1 MSHFM
6 ESKES
11 LLKKFKTN
19 PQKGLTGSQAN
30 QNILEYGANVLSAA
44 KPPSLVSRI
53 LSACGEPMIIML
65 ILAAVIAVAV
75 NIILYTKGAEA
86 DFLECVGIFA
96 AISISIV
103 ITIVM
108 EGRSAKAFETL
119 TKITDDTAVKVIR
132 DGHPKLISQKEIAAG
147 DIVIVE
153 TGDKIPADGRL
164 IESISLQAD
173 ESSLTGESVP
183 VKKNPDLMLS
193 DEKTPVAERFNMLYS
208 GCFITNGSAK
218 MIVTDVGYGTEFGKI
233 AAELSK
239 TEKTSTP
246 LQEKLG
252 KLGKTIAFFG
262 TAAAAIAF
270 LVQLF
275 IFIKTDTATLGNI
288 AEAFITSIVLIV
300 ASVPEGLP
308 TIVAISLA
316 INIIKMSK
324 QNALVKKMVACETVG
339 CINVIC
345 SDKTGTLTENRMTVV
360 NIYDGKTMIEPQKLE
375 TGSLLKNFCINSN
388 ADVNFDEKEIKFL
401 GNPTECALLH
411 AAKTA
416 GYDYNDIRSNHKI
429 DYVFPFSS
437 ENKNMTTVADISGEL
452 IAFSKGSPEKI
463 ISQCNLSESQ
473 IDEITER
480 ITGFQEKACRVIAFS
495 HKKISINNNNE
506 SGYESAR
513 SEIESEMVFDGF
525 TAITDP
531 LRKDVYDAVKSC
543 RSAGIDLKIL
553 TGDNIVTAKAIANE
567 LNLLSEDHLAVEARD
582 LEHLS
587 DEELTEQLTKIRI
600 IARST
605 PVVKMRVVNLLKS
618 DGHIVA
624 VTGDGINDAP
634 AIKNADV
641 GIAMGI
647 TGTEVSKE
655 AADIVLLDDSFSTIV
670 KAVQWGRGIY
680 ENFQRFICFQLT
692 TNLASVTTVLSSIFL
707 GLGAP
712 FTALQLLWIN
722 IIMDGPP
729 ALTLGLEPIRDDL
742 MKRQPIKRNSYI
754 ISKRIL
760 SKILLSGLFMAII
773 VILQKKFNFLEAEAG
788 QESTVLFTLFV
799 LFQLF
804 NAFNSRELTDTSI
817 FKNIYRNKLMLL
829 VVGITFGIQ
838 IIIIQFAGAF
848 FKTVPLS
855 FAMWVKITA
864 LAFTVI
870 LAAEVFKLIKRALGS
885 GIREA
890 AGNVSK

>member
-1 MSHFM
+1 MNHFM

-11 LLKKFKTN
+11 LIRKFKTN
-19 PQKGLTGSQAN
+19 PQKGLTDFQAA

-44 KPPSLVSRI
+44 KSPSLISRVF
-53 LSACGEPMIIML
+53 SACGEPMIIML

-75 NIILYTKGAEA
+75 NIILHTKGAEA

-96 AISISIV
+96 AISISII
-103 ITIVM
+103 ITVAM

-132 DGHPKLISQKEIAAG
+132 DGHPKLISQKEIAVG
-147 DIVIVE
+147 DIIVIE

-183 VKKNPDLMLS
+183 VKKNPDIMIS

-208 GCFITNGSAK
+208 GCFITNGSGK

-275 IFIKTDTATLGNI
+275 IFMKTDTATLANI

-360 NIYDGKTMIEPQKLE
+360 NIYDGNTMIVPEKLNS
-375 TGSLLKNFCINSN
+375 GLLIENFCINSN
-388 ADVNFDEKEIKFL
+388 ADVNFNENEIKFL

-416 GYDYNDIRSNHKI
+416 GYDYTDIRGNQKI
-429 DYVFPFSS
+429 SYVFPFSS
-437 ENKNMTTVADISGEL
+437 ENKNMTTIADISGESV
-452 IAFSKGSPEKI
+452 AFSKGSPEKI

-473 IDEITER
+473 TEEITKQ
-480 ITGFQEKACRVIAFS
+480 ITRFQEKACRVIAFS
-495 HKKISINNNNE
+495 HKKISINNNKSE
-506 SGYESAR
+506 SDYESAR
-513 SEIESEMVFDGF
+513 RDIESEMIFDGF
-525 TAITDP
+525 AAITDP
-531 LRKDVYDAVKSC
+531 LRKDVYDAVNSC

-553 TGDNIVTAKAIANE
+553 TGDNIITAKAIANE

-587 DEELTEQLTKIRI
+587 DEELTKQLTKIRI

-605 PVVKMRVVNLLKS
+605 PVVKMRVVQLLKS
-618 DGHIVA
+618 DGHVVA

-742 MKRQPIKRNSYI
+742 MKRQPTKRNSYI

-760 SKILLSGLFMAII
+760 SKILLSGIFMAVI
-773 VILQKKFNFLEAEAG
+773 VILQKKFNFLQADAA

-804 NAFNSRELTDTSI
+804 NAFNSRELGDTSI
-817 FKNIYRNKLMLL
+817 FKNIHRNKLMLF
-829 VVGITFGIQ
+829 VVGMTFGVQ
-838 IIIIQFAGAF
+838 VIIIQFAGAF

-855 FAMWVKITA
+855 FEMWVKITA

-870 LAAEVFKLIKRALGS
+870 LAAEVFKLTRKISRA
-885 GIREA
+885 
-890 AGNVSK
+890 

>member
-1 MSHFM
+1 MNYFI
-6 ESKES
+6 ESKET
-11 LLKKFKTN
+11 LFKKFKTD
-19 PQKGLTGSQAN
+19 PQKGLTDSQAN
-30 QNILEYGANVLSAA
+30 QNTLEYGANVLSAT
-44 KPPSLVSRI
+44 PTPSLTRRVME
-53 LSACGEPMIIML
+53 ACGEPMIIML

-75 NIILYTKGAEA
+75 NIILYTNNGEA
-86 DFLECVGIFA
+86 NFLECVGIFA
-96 AISISIV
+96 AISISVV
-103 ITIVM
+103 ISIVM

-119 TKITDDTAVKVIR
+119 TKITGETAIKVIR
-132 DGHPKLISQKEIAAG
+132 NGRTTLISQKEIAVG

-164 IESISLQAD
+164 IESISLHAD

-183 VKKNPDLMLS
+183 VKKNSAFTPDG
-193 DEKTPVAERFNMLYS
+193 ENTPVAEQFNMLYS
-208 GCFITNGSAK
+208 GCFITNGSGK
-218 MIVTDVGYGTEFGKI
+218 MVVTGVGYSTEFGKI

-252 KLGKTIAFFG
+252 KLGKTIALFG

-275 IFIKTDTATLGNI
+275 LFIKSGTATLGNV

-300 ASVPEGLP
+300 AAVPEGLP

-339 CINVIC
+339 SINVIC

-360 NIYDGKTMIEPQKLE
+360 SVYNGKTIIEPQKLKS
-375 TGSLLKNFCINSN
+375 GLLLDNFCINASAN
-388 ADVNFDEKEIKFL
+388 VNFNENEIKFI
-401 GNPTECALLH
+401 GSPTEGALLI

-416 GYDYNDIRSNHKI
+416 GYDYINIRSNHKI
-429 DYVFPFSS
+429 KHVFPFSS

-452 IAFSKGSPEKI
+452 TALSKGSPEKI
-463 ISQCNLSESQ
+463 LSQCNLTESQ
-473 IDEITER
+473 TNEITKQ

-495 HKKISINNNNE
+495 HKKISVNNDNE
-506 SGYESAR
+506 SDYDSIR
-513 SEIESEMVFDGF
+513 CEIESEMIFDGF
-525 TAITDP
+525 AAITDP
-531 LRKDVYDAVKSC
+531 LRKDVYDAVKNC

-567 LNLLSEDHLAVEARD
+567 LNLLSEDHLAVEAGD

-587 DEELTEQLTKIRI
+587 DEELTERLTKIRI
-600 IARST
+600 IARSA
-605 PVVKMRVVNLLKS
+605 PVVKMRVVNLLKA
-618 DGHIVA
+618 DGNVTA

-670 KAVQWGRGIY
+670 KAVKWGRGIY

-692 TNLASVTTVLSSIFL
+692 ANLSSVTVVLSSIFA

-712 FTALQLLWIN
+712 FTAMQLLWVN

-742 MKRQPIKRNSYI
+742 MKRLPTKRNSSI
-754 ISKRIL
+754 ISKKIL
-760 SKILLSGLFMAII
+760 SKIALSGFFISAVVM
-773 VILQKKFNFLEAEAG
+773 LQWRLNFLKADAG
-788 QESTVLFTLFV
+788 EESTVLFTLFV

-804 NAFNSRELTDTSI
+804 NAFNSRELTDGSI
-817 FKNIYRNKLMLL
+817 FRNIHRNKLMLL
-829 VVGITFGIQ
+829 VVGITFGAHVF
-838 IIIIQFAGAF
+838 IIQFAGAF
-848 FKTVPLS
+848 FRTVPLQ
-855 FAMWVKITA
+855 FNMWIKITS

-870 LAAEVFKLIKRALGS
+870 LAAEIFKLIKRIFRS
-885 GIREA
+885 T
-890 AGNVSK
+890 